1 VAVVQSRYA
10 QFCPLAC
17 AAEILGERWTL
28 LILRELCLGAQRFSD
43 LRRRLPGVSPSV
55 LAERLERL
63 EQREIIARR
72 QLAPPTPASLYE
84 LAPLGRELEPAL
96 AELARWG
103 TRFLSTRRPGDH
115 MEPDWVRLGLH
126 LFARTEPTPARS
138 FAIRIPDPPG
148 ELAFRVEGGPEGTRV
163 TDDEASADVLVRAA
177 PLQVLGLAAGG
188 LDPAAAL
195 REGSIHAEGDLGA
208 LADLPDLFRM
218 EPGGDPRGLAGVPA
232 RP

>member
-28 LILRELCLGAQRFSD
+28 LILRELCLGPQRFSD

-63 EQREIIARR
+63 ERREIIARR
-72 QLAPPTPASLYE
+72 QLEPPTPASLYE
-84 LAPLGRELEPAL
+84 LAPLGHELEPAL

-115 MEPDWVRLGLH
+115 LEPDWVRLGLQ

-138 FAIRIPDPPG
+138 FAIRIPNPPG
-148 ELAFRVEGGPEGTRV
+148 EVAFRVEGGPEGTRV

-188 LDPAAAL
+188 LDPTAAL
-195 REGSIHAEGDLGA
+195 REGSIHAKGDLEA
-208 LADLPDLFRM
+208 LADLPALFRM
-218 EPGGDPRGLAGVPA
+218 EPGGDLRGLAGVPA